1 MSRIGKK
8 IINIPENV
16 NFEIIGRQ
24 IKVKGPKGEL
34 FLDIHPRVT
43 VKVENKTISVSK
55 AGNDKLSRSLHGLFR
70 QLIANLIIGVTDGF
84 EKKLELKGI
93 GYRVQAAGDK
103 LNLTLGY
110 SHPIEFK
117 APKGI
122 SFGVE
127 KNIMIIRGIDK
138 QLVGETSAKIRN
150 LRPVEPYKG
159 KGIRYVGEIVIKKVG
174 KAAKAATTA

>member
-8 IINIPENV
+8 IITIPDNINVIMEN
-16 NFEIIGRQ
+16 RQ

-34 FLDIHPRVT
+34 SLDLHPRIEI
-43 VKVENKTISVSK
+43 KIENKTIVVNK
-55 AGNDKLSRSLHGLFR
+55 TGNDKLSRSLHGLFR
-70 QLIANLIIGVTDGF
+70 QLIANLILGVNEGF
-84 EKKLELKGI
+84 EKRLELKGI

-103 LNLTLGY
+103 LNMALGY

-122 SFGVE
+122 TFSVE
-127 KNIMIIRGIDK
+127 KSIIIVKGIDK
-138 QLVGETSAKIRN
+138 QLVGETAAKIRN

-159 KGIRYVGEIVIKKVG
+159 KGIRYVDELVIKKVG
-174 KAAKAATTA
+174 KAAKAATAA

>member
-16 NFEIIGRQ
+16 TVEINNHQ

-34 FLDIHPRVT
+34 NLDIHSRIDVK
-43 VKVENKTISVSK
+43 KVEKTITVSK
-55 AGNDKLSRSLHGLFR
+55 TGNDKTSRSLHGLFR
-70 QLIANLIIGVTDGF
+70 QLIANLITGVANGF
-84 EKKLELKGI
+84 EKRLELKGI
-93 GYRVQAAGDK
+93 GYRVQLAGEK
-103 LNLTLGY
+103 LNLSLGY

-122 SFGVE
+122 VFAVE
-127 KNIMIIRGIDK
+127 KNIIVIKGIDK
-138 QLVGETSAKIRN
+138 QLVGETAAKIRN

-159 KGIRYVGEIVIKKVG
+159 KGLRYVDEIVIKKVG
-174 KAAKAATTA
+174 KAAKAATAA